1 MLQTH
6 ECGQDMPREHGHVMH
21 LKPRQAAA
29 KGGQASQAVAVVA
42 ASFKPQALKARQPG
56 ELRGGARSG
65 QLSAFSVPRGLEVH
79 LCRHIAVA
87 QACRHVHVSP
97 CHPEHSC

>member
-29 KGGQASQAVAVVA
+29 KGRQASQAVAVVA

-56 ELRGGARSG
+56 ELRGGQGAGSF
-65 QLSAFSVPRGLEVH
+65 QLSACRGGLK
-79 LCRHIAVA
+79 CTCADI
-87 QACRHVHVSP
+87 
-97 CHPEHSC
+97 